1 MKRRAFVAA
10 AGLALG
16 TLPAETTV
24 RAESRQAPAGT
35 NPPMRMRLGCQSGPA
50 DAFQETYPHD
60 GDVDMLRAMRVYR
73 EVGYP
78 YLVMPDHV
86 PSHEDDP
93 GGTQAFAFCY
103 GRPSPRAHFS

>member
-1 MKRRAFVAA
+1 MRDEASSVRGCGGARLGDIARRDDGPSRIA
-10 AGLALG
+10 AGA
-16 TLPAETTV
+16 
-24 RAESRQAPAGT
+24 SRG
-35 NPPMRMRLGCQSGPA
+35 QSGPA